1 MKTSVIDVRG
11 MLSALSADR
20 VEKRIGTVPGVESV
34 TVNDAAGNAT
44 VRYDDTLLEIADIK
58 AAVHQSEYQSAGESE
73 PRHESEQSPARK
85 RAAVPTPDAAPASA
99 STPAAAAPK
108 ASTIAPAV
116 VPAPAAPAVGAAP
129 GAPPATP
136 VATAPKAA
144 PVAPVTPPA
153 APARDGQQDKAAPD
167 APPSPPVAATPKPS
181 PVAPAPVVPAAGP
194 APPALAVGGHQDHAA
209 PDAKPPTPVAAA
221 PKAVP
226 VAPAAVPA
234 PAAKSSTPATAEP
247 KADVWKVHA
256 FSLATTLGVA
266 YISCAIFDVLFPPFG
281 LLAALAARSPL
292 PISGS
297 PLAFLTGF
305 ALFTVAGFVLGALY
319 GIASKFW
326 SKRLR

>member
-1 MKTSVIDVRG
+1 MKTSVIEVHG
-11 MLSALSADR
+11 MLSALSADG
-20 VEKRIGTVPGVESV
+20 VEKRIGKVPGVESV
-34 TVNDAAGNAT
+34 TVNSAAGSAT
-44 VRYDDTLLEIADIK
+44 VRYDETLLEIADIK
-58 AAVHQSEYQSAGESE
+58 AAVHQSDYQSAEESE

-85 RAAVPTPDAAPASA
+85 RAAVP
-99 STPAAAAPK
+99 
-108 ASTIAPAV
+108 
-116 VPAPAAPAVGAAP
+116 APAAPAVGGHKDHAAP

-144 PVAPVTPPA
+144 LVAPVTPPA
-153 APARDGQQDKAAPD
+153 EPARDGQQAKAAPG

-194 APPALAVGGHQDHAA
+194 APAAPAVGDHQDHAA

-221 PKAVP
+221 PKAAP
-226 VAPAAVPA
+226 VATVAVPA
-234 PAAKSSTPATAEP
+234 PAAKSSTPATAER
-247 KADVWKVHA
+247 KTDFWKVHA

-266 YISCAIFDVLFPPFG
+266 FISCAIFDVLFPPFG
-281 LLAALAARSPL
+281 LLAALAPRSPW